1 MKDIVSEYQEKFRRN
16 RQYLRRYTALLL
28 ALAFTTTLFVNWQ
41 LRSVGIAKTADYQ
54 CGLEEHDHTDACY
67 ARVLVCGYEEGEP
80 EYDAAVPDTSFD
92 SAFAVDAGNDPDIST
107 YAAEPEPEYIFV
119 PHEHTDD
126 CWQEVRTL
134 TCYEEEHEH
143 TDDCFDEDGVTFI
156 CDKFEH
162 VHDDNCYNIEYE
174 LVCGLEEGELVEEP
188 NPDYVAA
195 DEDAFAVF
203 DSGISALPAM
213 DLKPVV
219 ADDSSPDV
227 PVHHHTSACYEEELI
242 CGLPEHHHTVNCL
255 ADPLDGVE
263 DEDAWLSQTGT
274 SLTGL
279 WTDDLLAVAESQLDY
294 EQSEKN
300 FKLDDADGTTVHY
313 YTRYGAWYGNSYGPW
328 DVMFLSYCL
337 NYAGIPQSAIPQV
350 SSVQSLH
357 SQLRSALYNEETGSG
372 YAMDFAGDLPS
383 DASMPGDIVIYNGTV
398 TKAVAVE
405 SQPPQVQDDSADADI
420 ALLSMDAAATTGTVP
435 HIEEY
440 TVDASTVGIVSDVDE
455 DSGTL
460 TVISGDVDGKVA
472 KVTLNASQV
481 TTLVSVANAQ
491 QAGYGVATLDFT
503 VDGDDGTTETIYG
516 TDASGYITDLQLQ
529 LKQNQQYED
538 TDTTTIS
545 DTVHGV
551 LILTDIPAETIKS
564 NSNTI
569 HVRLPDQM
577 DYLDDGELSGNL
589 EDKDYW
595 PSDGSHVCG
604 SYRIVQGTDGHWYAV
619 LHYNNDYIS
628 LKDTGDGVDT
638 SGAKVTSK
646 IEFNFRWDKNQVT
659 TGGTTNIKINEHHT
673 ITVTITDDTTSDDK
687 QFKLEKSVG
696 SLSYKDGDAYLQYT
710 VKLTVSQDYKGALD
724 LKDVLSLPDGVKA
737 EYIEDSLSLS
747 ATKNGTPNLPI
758 SWTGSGSE
766 KTLTIGNDSS
776 TIAAGTYQI
785 TYRIKLP
792 GFGTTDVSGKVGN
805 TISIP
810 GKDVENDASRNV
822 TTKAITKTGKAGAD
836 NTITWTVTIN
846 DGDALRNLKDAK
858 FTDTILS
865 GQTLDPKQ
873 LTVKKTTYSQKTDKK
888 GNFTVDSETTTTTVE
903 LNDETFKNNTI
914 TYPLEDGYNK
924 YTITYT
930 TKYTGDVDLGGT
942 TVSNTGKVTDKNGM
956 DGEDTG
962 TATIASTVLSK
973 EAVGEPEKSS
983 GDKTLTLHWK
993 STVDATDVS
1002 GYIYYDYSGTLYY
1015 NNAQHKAQEI
1025 VQDSVK
1031 ITAKSGKTYDLV
1043 ALQQAGA
1050 INFDYS
1056 HSNNNVEC
1064 GLFSIDFSK
1073 INDIQGPL
1081 TIAYST
1087 TVDLT
1092 QLPQGFK
1099 GNVVNYCQLNSGTIK
1114 DAQQTIENVSSS
1126 KSYLLKF
1133 GGDSYDWNEM
1143 NAGSGNIT
1151 LAQPGDKIPWHIILN
1166 KDGLLTWTDDTEW
1179 TVTDVIPVGL
1189 VLDESSIA
1197 IHPNGGYTP
1206 VLNKDYSYSF
1216 TTNDKGETVLTF
1228 TLLPDAFSYEQN
1240 GNRIIRDWID
1250 IRYCTTLDSNHV
1262 SGSTMVF
1269 TNRASFKRNDIDMG
1283 DTEFTETVTT
1293 KVIGKSGTFDQTTG
1307 DLTYQVWVNPHGAT
1321 LFNGEPLTLLDAF
1334 TPPDALKNKDKVILQ
1349 DITVFE
1355 AQLQDG
1361 TLVTTGKSKTLT
1373 PVSDGGTPFSNN
1385 AAEASVNTDSY
1396 YVKWNN
1402 KGDQLMAWTKVPDST
1417 PLVLVFHYTVDV
1429 ENLIKGTQYPLKNKV
1444 TLSGNTDWKAETN
1457 DGTFTYSSSGTSIR
1471 TYTSDRLVLTKYSQ
1485 TPDNVLSGAKFRLAH
1500 YDANSKIW
1508 VDDGSDFVT
1517 NDKGTYT
1524 LDSLNRNTLY
1534 RLHEVE
1540 APEGYLPPFDPYTY
1554 FAISENA
1561 GYTPPSESGYN
1572 AANYQLYLASQNN
1585 ADAQALADE
1594 GDDIPSLAAN
1604 NVLYYTFHAYVN
1616 NLPKSST
1623 DKTGSL
1629 TVRKQWKDSLGNA
1642 VEGSTTGLPAVRLT
1656 LTRLT
1661 KDGDTAIQTVVDTV
1675 TLNAGNGWTHTWNNL
1690 ITRDNITYTV
1700 TEEALTGY
1708 TASYTF
1714 NNTALEA
1721 GASITVTP
1729 DSTDNLVVTN
1739 QADQSGYKLPSTG
1752 GAGTKLYTAGGMA
1765 LMLAA
1770 LVCGFCTK
1778 RRRERRAH

>member
-1 MKDIVSEYQEKFRRN
+1 MKDIINGLTERFRR
-16 RQYLRRYTALLL
+16 RHVQARRYVALMLVLALL
-28 ALAFTTTLFVNWQ
+28 TTLFVNWQ
-41 LRSVGIAKTADYQ
+41 LHGVGISMTADYH
-54 CGLEEHDHTDACY
+54 CGYEEHQHTAACY
-67 ARVLVCGYEEGEP
+67 EKVLTCGYEEGEP
-80 EYDAAVPDTSFD
+80 ETPVTSSD
-92 SAFAVDAGNDPDIST
+92 SSADPVSA
-107 YAAEPEPEYIFV
+107 YSAEEPEELEEPVQTEPETIWV
-119 PHEHTDD
+119 PHEHTD
-126 CWQEVRTL
+126 
-134 TCYEEEHEH
+134 
-143 TDDCFDEDGVTFI
+143 
-156 CDKFEH
+156 
-162 VHDDNCYNIEYE
+162 
-174 LVCGLEEGELVEEP
+174 
-188 NPDYVAA
+188 
-195 DEDAFAVF
+195 
-203 DSGISALPAM
+203 
-213 DLKPVV
+213 
-219 ADDSSPDV
+219 
-227 PVHHHTSACYEEELI
+227 ACYEEELI

-255 ADPLDGVE
+255 ADPLDSVE

-328 DVMFLSYCL
+328 DVTFLSYCL

-350 SSVQSLH
+350 SSVLSLH

-383 DASMPGDIVIYNGTV
+383 DAAMPGDIVIYNGTV

-420 ALLSMDAAATTGTVP
+420 ALLSMDAAATTGTAP

-503 VDGDDGTTETIYG
+503 VEGDDGTTETIYG

-551 LILTDIPAETIKS
+551 LTLTDIPAETIKS

-628 LKDTGDGVDT
+628 LKDAGDGVDT
-638 SGAKVTSK
+638 SVAKVTSK

-724 LKDVLSLPDGVKA
+724 LEDVLSLPDGVKA

-810 GKDVENDASRNV
+810 DKDVENDASRNV

-858 FTDTILS
+858 FTDAILS
-865 GQTLDPKQ
+865 GQTLEPKQ

-888 GNFTVDSETTTTTVE
+888 GNFTVDSKTTTTTVE
-903 LNDETFKNNTI
+903 LNDDTFKNNTI

-956 DGEDTG
+956 NGEDTG
-962 TATIASTVLSK
+962 TATISSTVLSK

-983 GDKTLTLHWK
+983 DDKTLTLHWK

-1031 ITAKSGKTYDLV
+1031 ITAKSGKTYDLF

-1133 GGDSYDWNEM
+1133 GGDAYDWNEI

-1166 KDGLLTWTDDTEW
+1166 KDNFLTWADDTEW

-1206 VLNKDYSYSF
+1206 VLNKDYSYSV

-1240 GNRIIRDWID
+1240 GNRIIRNWID

-1321 LFNGEPLTLLDAF
+1321 LFNGNPLTLLDAF

-1373 PVSDGGTPFSNN
+1373 PVSDGGTPFDNKR
-1385 AAEASVNTDSY
+1385 AEASVDTDSY
-1396 YVKWNN
+1396 YVKWN
-1402 KGDQLMAWTKVPDST
+1402 KTGDQLMAWTKVPDST

-1429 ENLIKGTQYPLKNKV
+1429 GNLIKGTQYPFKNKV
-1444 TLSGNTDWKAETN
+1444 TLNGNADWKAETD
-1457 DGTFTYSSSGTSIR
+1457 DGTFTASSSGTSTR

-1500 YDANSKIW
+1500 YDAVNGW

-1517 NDKGTYT
+1517 NAKGTYT
-1524 LDSLNRNTLY
+1524 LDSLKRDTLY
-1534 RLHEVE
+1534 RLHEIE
-1540 APEGYLPPFDPYTY
+1540 APEGYLPPDDPYTY

-1561 GYTPPSESGYN
+1561 GYTPPLESGYN
-1572 AANYQLYLASQNN
+1572 ANNYQLYLASQNN

-1604 NVLYYTFHAYVN
+1604 KVLYYTFHAYVN

-1629 TVRKQWKDSLGNA
+1629 TVSKQWKDSLGNA

-1656 LTRLT
+1656 LTRQT
-1661 KDGDTAIQTVVDTV
+1661 KDGDTAIQTVIDTV

-1714 NNTALEA
+1714 NDKALEA

-1729 DSTDNLVVTN
+1729 DSTDSLVVTN

-1752 GAGTKLYTAGGMA
+1752 GAGTKLYTAGGGA

-1770 LVCGFCTK
+1770 LVCGVCRK
-1778 RRRERRAH
+1778 RRRERRAR

>member
-174 LVCGLEEGELVEEP
+174 LVCGLSEGELVEEP

-242 CGLPEHHHTVNCL
+242 CGQKEHHHTVNCL
-255 ADPLDGVE
+255 ADPLDDVE

-383 DASMPGDIVIYNGTV
+383 DAAMPGDIVIYNGTV

-405 SQPPQVQDDSADADI
+405 SQPPQVQDDPADADI
-420 ALLSMDAAATTGTVP
+420 ALLSMDAASTTGTAP

-503 VDGDDGTTETIYG
+503 VEGDDGAITTITG
-516 TDASGYITDLQLQ
+516 LDALDYLTALKVQRKSGIEYEDATVTTLSEILHSSLTVTAIPAQKIQENDNCIHVKLPKSFDVLDDELVSGDLQ
-529 LKQNQQYED
+529 D
-538 TDTTTIS
+538 T
-545 DTVHGV
+545 
-551 LILTDIPAETIKS
+551 
-564 NSNTI
+564 
-569 HVRLPDQM
+569 
-577 DYLDDGELSGNL
+577 GN
-589 EDKDYW
+589 YG
-595 PSDGSHVCG
+595 PCG
-604 SYRIVQGTDGHWYAV
+604 SYQLLKGTDGCWYAV
-619 LHYNNDYIS
+619 LRYYPDYIQQ
-628 LKDTGDGVDT
+628 KEATDAGMDA
-638 SGAKVTSK
+638 SGAKVTSTVAFDFQWNK
-646 IEFNFRWDKNQVT
+646 SEVNSNGKNEIKVKDNYTLDIIINPDKTPDEDEKDNKKYDLQ
-659 TGGTTNIKINEHHT
+659 
-673 ITVTITDDTTSDDK
+673 
-687 QFKLEKSVG
+687 KSVKSPRYNG
-696 SLSYKDGDAYLQYT
+696 SDAYLDYT
-710 VKLTVSQDYKGALD
+710 VTLVVKNEQTGPLTLADSMT
-724 LKDVLSLPDGVKA
+724 LPNGVDA
-737 EYIEDSLSLS
+737 EYVEDSLKLS
-747 ATKNGTPNLPI
+747 MRNGTTTLGI
-758 SWTGSGSE
+758 SWADAKDETGVRQITLGSA
-766 KTLTIGNDSS
+766 NS
-776 TIAAGTYQI
+776 TIAAGTYYI
-785 TYRIKLP
+785 RYAVKLKD
-792 GFGTTDVSGKVGN
+792 FGKTAVEGDVSNNIKIPDT
-805 TISIP
+805 TIS
-810 GKDVENDASRNV
+810 DDAKKSV
-822 TTKAITKTGKAGAD
+822 KTG
-836 NTITWTVTIN
+836 TISKSGTVNENGTVTWTVDIN
-846 DGDALRNLKDAK
+846 NGDALRYLNNAV
-858 FTDTILS
+858 FTDTIS
-865 GQTLDPKQ
+865 AGQKLDPET
-873 LTVKKTTYSQKTDKK
+873 LTVIKTANGGKAEKAQTIQLD
-888 GNFTVDSETTTTTVE
+888 GTVTGASYR
-903 LNDETFKNNTI
+903 NNTI
-914 TYPLEDGYNK
+914 SYKLEDGYNSYK
-924 YTITYT
+924 ITYT
-930 TKYTGDVDLGGT
+930 TTYTGSIPVGGVDVT
-942 TVSNTGKVTDKNGM
+942 NTGNVKDGNGLDGSATDTKHLDADIVHKEFVSSVKNG
-956 DGEDTG
+956 DE
-962 TATIASTVLSK
+962 SY
-973 EAVGEPEKSS
+973 
-983 GDKTLTLHWK
+983 TLHWK
-993 STVDATDVS
+993 STIDATDVS
-1002 GYIYYDYSGTLYY
+1002 TYTFYDYSGTLWY
-1015 NNAQHKAQEI
+1015 ADALHKAQEI
-1025 VQDSVK
+1025 VGSSIVVK
-1031 ITAKSGKTYDLV
+1031 STGKEYDTAALGDALNLNYHSGKTDGSGKDL
-1043 ALQQAGA
+1043 
-1050 INFDYS
+1050 
-1056 HSNNNVEC
+1056 

-1073 INDIQGPL
+1073 VDDITGPL
-1081 TIAYST
+1081 TIEYDT
-1087 TVDLT
+1087 TVSLNG
-1092 QLPQGFK
+1092 LPDKFSG
-1099 GNVVNYCQLNSGTIK
+1099 GVVNSCQLNNGEVAS
-1114 DAQQTIENVSSS
+1114 AQTNITNEKEQQ
-1126 KSYLLKF
+1126 KYFAKF
-1133 GGDSYDWNEM
+1133 AGDW
-1143 NAGSGNIT
+1143 GNIGKT
-1151 LAQPGDKIPWHIILN
+1151 SDSITFNDLNGKIPWRIVLN
-1166 KDGLLTWTDDTEW
+1166 HNNVLTYDPDETHW
-1179 TVTDVIPVGL
+1179 TVTDTLPAGL
-1189 VLDESSIA
+1189 TLDTESIN
-1197 IHPNGGYTP
+1197 IECGDGGWHKTVPGTDYT
-1206 VLNKDYSYSF
+1206 YSTSK
-1216 TTNDKGETVLTF
+1216 NEKGETLLTF
-1228 TLLPDAFSYEQN
+1228 TLYRGTFVN
-1240 GNRIIRDWID
+1240 GNTLYKSICIYYETSLDPEHID
-1250 IRYCTTLDSNHV
+1250 SDSM
-1262 SGSTMVF
+1262 SF
-1269 TNRASFKRNDIDMG
+1269 TNNATFERSGTKSE
-1283 DTEFTETVTT
+1283 TSFTETVNT
-1293 KVIGKSGTFDQTTG
+1293 KVIGKSGAYNDATRE
-1307 DLTYQVWVNPHGAT
+1307 LTYQVWVNPYGAT
-1321 LFNGEPLTLLDAF
+1321 LCPGTDDLTLYDFMNVPSDLEK
-1334 TPPDALKNKDKVILQ
+1334 TKRVKLQ
-1349 DITVFE
+1349 GITVFKAE
-1355 AQLQDG
+1355 LQGDK
-1361 TLVTTGKSKTLT
+1361 LVTT
-1373 PVSDGGTPFSNN
+1373 DGGTELTAIPEPSEPYDDKEAPNHVNTRSFYAKFSN
-1385 AAEASVNTDSY
+1385 STDSP
-1396 YVKWNN
+1396 
-1402 KGDQLMAWTKVPDST
+1402 GDIKSWTKVPDAT
-1417 PLVLVFHYTVDV
+1417 PLVLVYRYSVDTEQLAANLTFPFTNTVRINGEKKWSSKD
-1429 ENLIKGTQYPLKNKV
+1429 EST
-1444 TLSGNTDWKAETN
+1444 S
-1457 DGTFTYSSSGTSIR
+1457 FTSSSSGTATL

-1500 YDANSKIW
+1500 YDADSNSW
-1508 VDDGSDFVT
+1508 VNDGSDLVT
-1517 NDKGTYT
+1517 NAKGTCT
-1524 LDSLNRNTLY
+1524 LDSLKRDTLY
-1534 RLHEVE
+1534 RLHEIE
-1540 APEGYLPPFDPYTY
+1540 APKGYLPPDDPYTY
-1554 FAISENA
+1554 FAISEST

-1604 NVLYYTFHAYVN
+1604 KVLYYTFHAYVN

-1629 TVRKQWKDSLGNA
+1629 TVSKQWKDSLGNA

-1656 LTRLT
+1656 LTRQT

-1690 ITRDNITYTV
+1690 ITRENITYTV

-1714 NNTALEA
+1714 NDKALEA

-1729 DSTDNLVVTN
+1729 DSTDSLVVTN

-1752 GAGTKLYTAGGMA
+1752 GAGTKLYTTGGVA